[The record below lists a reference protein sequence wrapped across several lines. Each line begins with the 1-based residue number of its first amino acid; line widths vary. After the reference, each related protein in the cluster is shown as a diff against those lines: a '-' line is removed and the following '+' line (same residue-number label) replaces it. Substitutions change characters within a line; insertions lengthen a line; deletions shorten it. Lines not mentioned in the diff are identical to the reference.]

1 MFQRVVIV
9 ASLLL
14 SLALPSLARASSEG
28 VGPSGMHAVAP
39 APPPPPRPLATL
51 AQLFEQLRDTRALVQ
66 GSVSDAVAAQ
76 LAHLRAAH
84 SSSLLRR

>member
-9 ASLLL
+9 AGLL
-14 SLALPSLARASSEG
+14 SLALPSLARASGEG

-39 APPPPPRPLATL
+39 AQPAPPAPSLATL
-51 AQLFEQLRDTRALVQ
+51 RQVLAQLSDTRALVQ

-76 LAHLRAAH
+76 LEHLRATH